1 MAEQLIGPPA
11 EPEGPPAR
19 RRGSGGRARSALGGT
34 TRDRAAKRAG
44 EKNEQGFTLIEV
56 LIALLVLMVGMA
68 GILSLQLTAMKATG
82 FSRHATEASS
92 LAEDK
97 VEDLRTVPLTSPRFA
112 TGSDRVDAR
121 GVLDTTGLY
130 NRTWTITPQTDTT
143 IITVSV
149 AWDERGGEPYTIS
162 MSDMRTG
169 PPP

>member
-1 MAEQLIGPPA
+1 VAEQLIGP
-11 EPEGPPAR
+11 
-19 RRGSGGRARSALGGT
+19 
-34 TRDRAAKRAG
+34 RDRSQ
-44 EKNEQGFTLIEV
+44 QGFTMIEV

-68 GILSLQLTAMKATG
+68 GILSLQLTSMKATG

-92 LAEDK
+92 LIEDK

-121 GVLDTTGLY
+121 GVADSTGLY

-149 AWDERGGEPYTIS
+149 EWNERGGEPYTIS

-169 PPP
+169 TP